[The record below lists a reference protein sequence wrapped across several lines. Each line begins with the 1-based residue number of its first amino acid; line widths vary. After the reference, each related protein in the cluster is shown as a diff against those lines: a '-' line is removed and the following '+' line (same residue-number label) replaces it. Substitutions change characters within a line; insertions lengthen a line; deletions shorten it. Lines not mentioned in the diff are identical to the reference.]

1 MTCRRCCKETEGVEI
16 APGRVFALCWPCMWR
31 LQDEL
36 GKETTGL
43 CDIDRVLNDLK
54 VSEEDSGRL
63 MTLLLVQWSHM
74 GGADEFALRQTG
86 RGPFGGRKQG

>member
-1 MTCRRCCKETEGVEI
+1 MTCRKCRKETGGVEI
-16 APGRVFALCWPCMWR
+16 APGRVFALCRTCLWE

-36 GKETTGL
+36 GKETAGL
-43 CDIDRVLNDLK
+43 CDIDRILNDLK
-54 VSEEDSGRL
+54 ASEEDSGRL
-63 MTLLLVQWSHM
+63 ITLLLVQWSNM